1 MTEYVSSSADSF
13 SGALDANGSTTT
25 ISPFALVSGEA
36 PPAYDDTSSIAAFDH
51 TYHLTPGD
59 SNTLLLDMRASDMV
73 NNAESLPEVI
83 AGQVGARGTAD
94 LGSANLTLVD
104 NPNPMLPLSVLELS
118 VKASGIQSE
127 STSSVG
133 PNGDS
138 FLNGDAS
145 FHSLTVTGA
154 LVGGETL
161 TFSGDAA
168 ADTVL
173 YKSSSVTITLDEQ
186 TLLLPPGA
194 TGGSVGPS
202 ITTDAIDIQLNHAK
216 YGNQTITGNFAI
228 GQSSAGYSLIPPAH
242 AS

>member
-1 MTEYVSSSADSF
+1 MTKHVSSSADSF
-13 SGALDANGSTTT
+13 SGSLDAHGSTTT

-36 PPAYDDTSSIAAFDH
+36 PPPYDDTSSIASFDH
-51 TYHLTPGD
+51 TYDLTPGD
-59 SNTLLLDMRASDMV
+59 PNTLLLHMRASDMV

-83 AGQVGARGTAD
+83 AGQIGARGTAD
-94 LGSANLTLVD
+94 LGSASLTLID

-118 VKASGIQSE
+118 VKATGIESE
-127 STSSVG
+127 SDSSVG
-133 PNGDS
+133 PNSDG
-138 FLNGDAS
+138 FLSGAAS
-145 FHSLTVTGA
+145 FHSLTITGA

-173 YKSSSVTITLDEQ
+173 YKSSTVTITLDEQ

-194 TGGSVGPS
+194 TGGAIGPS

-216 YGNQTITGNFAI
+216 FGAQTITGNFDI
-228 GQSSAGYSLIPPAH
+228 GQSSASYSLIPPAH
-242 AS
+242 V